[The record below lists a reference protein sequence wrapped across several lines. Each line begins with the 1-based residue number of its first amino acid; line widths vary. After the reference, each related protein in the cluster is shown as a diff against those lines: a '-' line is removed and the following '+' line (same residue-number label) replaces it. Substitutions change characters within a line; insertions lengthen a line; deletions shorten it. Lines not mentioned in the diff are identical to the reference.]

1 MNNRSIVLN
10 LLGWICGIV
19 FSAIG
24 VVNMFWGNDSLF
36 GVFLFLLSLVYYPPL
51 HELFRKLT
59 GYRIPGVLKVA
70 LGLFILW
77 ASLGVGELFDKI
89 DLMLR
94 SL

>member
-59 GYRIPGVLKVA
+59 GYRIHGVLKVA

>member
-59 GYRIPGVLKVA
+59 GYRIHGILKVA